1 VFLMPFQYPLLVYGI
16 RNSDGSGLQWTGA
29 IMEAQIYTGGAIE

>member
-1 VFLMPFQYPLLVYGI
+1 MSVLVYGI

-29 IMEAQIYTGGAIE
+29 IMEAQIYARGAIE